1 MATPDFEVLTR
12 LVSQLV
18 ARASITHDERREIL
32 HIARGLSTSKAAEIE
47 RVTVAMIRTRR
58 KALYR
63 KLGLAGSSQ
72 LLSNLLA
79 LALAMLAGSDA
90 GGRRGLPR

>member
-79 LALAMLAGSDA
+79 LALAMLARSDA
-90 GGRRGLPR
+90 RGRHGPLR